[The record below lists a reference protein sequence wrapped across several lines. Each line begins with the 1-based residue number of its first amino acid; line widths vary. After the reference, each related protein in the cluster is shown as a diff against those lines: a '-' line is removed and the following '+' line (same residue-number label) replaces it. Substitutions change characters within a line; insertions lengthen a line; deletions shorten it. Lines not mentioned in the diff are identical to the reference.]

1 MESSQWENWKHLFCH
16 KLLIILLK
24 SWENTIFKC
33 QYNLITGYL
42 VWRPPSCGWWTWM
55 ACALCRPIWDS
66 SVIGGCQHGPLEE
79 NRDTTYLKK
88 GSSAHNSLRSVVMDK
103 YLVNRVHYYLNCRY
117 LCQLCIASS
126 PRPKG
131 HLMYCH
137 HLASVIRSLTFSHFV
152 CGKVIF
158 LQNRNKHIL
167 KLLSFE

>member
-1 MESSQWENWKHLFCH
+1 
-16 KLLIILLK
+16 
-24 SWENTIFKC
+24 
-33 QYNLITGYL
+33 
-42 VWRPPSCGWWTWM
+42 M
-55 ACALCRPIWDS
+55 ACALCRPIWGFLCHRRLPAWTF
-66 SVIGGCQHGPLEE
+66 GGKQ
-79 NRDTTYLKK
+79 RYDIFKK

-137 HLASVIRSLTFSHFV
+137 HLASVIRPLTFSHFV
-152 CGKVIF
+152 CGKVNF
-158 LQNRNKHIL
+158 LQNRNQHIL